1 MQKPA
6 IGTGTNTK
14 LRKVLQWFADNGRI
28 ANISNKGTLLSGP
41 LGGSGPG
48 KDATG
53 SCRYVGIPGL
63 EHKTVHRILGQASN
77 TNALL
82 AAKHSPAAL
91 ESFKRQG
98 FHPSE
103 PRTSQNQGQQ
113 TLDKSIAPQGS
124 AHSTQKQGLTARNEV
139 VTSTKPAS
147 THAIDVVSSP
157 ANAQILAKPAAIYA
171 ADVASSPATVTNPT
185 ETTASSIKATAT
197 SKEMA
202 AIESMLQIYKSQ
214 YGLDAYKA
222 LCAEYNVQPDLS
234 NVMVSESPST
244 LPSSQ
249 SPDASKKDIRSTTN
263 IKTEAHAPSRPPFA
277 KTPPHKQ
284 GPKRSIVPNEGRT
297 LIKNDENAKVS
308 TSIKD
313 NAAPS
318 LKPAK
323 DVGIPVRTLNDA
335 DQGDFKA
342 VYQPKYKAIRSTFA
356 KMEHKGNLSGEDH
369 LFRQLADAYMDED
382 TRAFDQAYAELL
394 GLARGFQLGA
404 HRST

>member
-6 IGTGTNTK
+6 IWTGTNTK
-14 LRKVLQWFADNGRI
+14 LRKVLQWLADNGRI

-53 SCRYVGIPGL
+53 SRRYVGIPGL
-63 EHKTVHRILGQASN
+63 EHKTVHRILEQGN
-77 TNALL
+77 DTNDLL
-82 AAKHSPAAL
+82 TSKHSPAAL

-103 PRTSQNQGQQ
+103 PRTSQHHGQQ
-113 TLDKSIAPQGS
+113 TLDKSIAPRGL
-124 AHSTQKQGLTARNEV
+124 AHSAQKQGLAAGNEAL
-139 VTSTKPAS
+139 TSTKPAS
-147 THAIDVVSSP
+147 THATDVVSSR
-157 ANAQILAKPAAIYA
+157 
-171 ADVASSPATVTNPT
+171 ATVTNPT
-185 ETTASSIKATAT
+185 ETPASSIKATAK

-222 LCAEYNVQPDLS
+222 LCAEYNVEPDLS

-249 SPDASKKDIRSTTN
+249 SPDASKKDLHLTTN
-263 IKTEAHAPSRPPFA
+263 IKTEAHSPSRPPSA

-284 GPKRSIVPNEGRT
+284 GPKGPKRSIVPNEGRT

-323 DVGIPVRTLNDA
+323 DVGISVRTLNDA

-394 GLARGFQLGA
+394 GLARGLQLGA
-404 HRST
+404 QRST